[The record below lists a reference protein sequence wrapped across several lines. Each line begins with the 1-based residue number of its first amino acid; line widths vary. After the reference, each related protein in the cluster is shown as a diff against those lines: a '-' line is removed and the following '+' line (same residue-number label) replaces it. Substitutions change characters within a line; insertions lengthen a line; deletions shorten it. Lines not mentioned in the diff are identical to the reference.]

1 MTFEL
6 VEPQDRLAKIRVAG
20 VGGAGGNAVNRM
32 IEAGLSGVDFIAIN
46 TDLQA
51 LRNSRASQIIQI
63 GHQITRGLGSG
74 GDPTVGR
81 ESVLEDEDTLRE
93 ILEDSDM
100 VFVTAG
106 MGGGTGTGAAPVVA
120 RIAREL
126 GALTVGVVTK
136 PFGFEGRVRANQA
149 DEGLDELRAAVD
161 TLIVIPNERLLEVV
175 PKNATMGEAFVFAD
189 NVLYEATRGI
199 HDIIM
204 KPHVVNLD
212 FADVRSV
219 MENKGVALM
228 GTGKAV
234 GEDRAAQA
242 ARDAISS
249 PLLESVDICGAEG
262 VLVNITGGEIGL
274 METSTVMSLVQ
285 DAAGDQAHIIFGYGI
300 DEELGDTLQV
310 TVIATG
316 FDASRTRPKI
326 ATATVSKEPIETVR
340 EEIVVPL
347 STTVEVTQ
355 ADDTP
360 AEETKVAQAE
370 QAQPQLRVMAAA
382 AGADQPVAEDT
393 GSLARK
399 EAAEPDGAIRFTFGE
414 PEPGPEL
421 MPIPSAEELRAI
433 GLRQEVAPR
442 VSESRGTKVLPV
454 SEFLTENPGHED
466 ARPSGGSTTDW
477 QPSPARSPIVSERM
491 RGELSEP
498 AYVRKYMD

>member
-1 MTFEL
+1 MSFEL
-6 VEPQDRLAKIRVAG
+6 VEPQDRLATIRVAG
-20 VGGAGGNAVNRM
+20 VGGAGGNAINRM
-32 IEAGLSGVDFIAIN
+32 IEAGLSGVDFIAVN

-51 LRNSRASQIIQI
+51 LRNSRACQVIQI
-63 GHQITRGLGSG
+63 GNQITRGLGSG
-74 GDPTVGR
+74 GDPNVGR

-93 ILEDSDM
+93 ILADSDM

-120 RIAREL
+120 RVAREL

-136 PFGFEGRVRANQA
+136 PFGFEGKVRATQA
-149 DEGLDELRAAVD
+149 DEGLDELREAVD

-175 PKNATMGEAFVFAD
+175 PKNATMSEAFVFAD

-249 PLLESVDICGAEG
+249 PLLESVDSCGAEG

-300 DEELGDTLQV
+300 DEDLGDTLQV

-316 FDASRTRPKI
+316 FDASSSRPRI
-326 ATATVSKEPIETVR
+326 ATATVSEELVEEIQ

-347 STTVEVTQ
+347 SATVEVTQ
-355 ADDTP
+355 ADDIP
-360 AEETKVAQAE
+360 AEETKVAQVE
-370 QAQPQLRVMAAA
+370 QAQPQLRVMAASAGHLVDIDTVA
-382 AGADQPVAEDT
+382 A
-393 GSLARK
+393 ARQ
-399 EAAEPDGAIRFTFGE
+399 EATEPDETMRFTFGE
-414 PEPGPEL
+414 PDPSPEL
-421 MPIPSAEELRAI
+421 MPIPSVEELRAI
-433 GLRQEVAPR
+433 GRRQGVAPPTE
-442 VSESRGTKVLPV
+442 ESRDTNGLPV
-454 SEFLTENPGHED
+454 SEFLADNPGHED
-466 ARPSGGSTTDW
+466 ARPSGGSTKDW
-477 QPSPARSPIVSERM
+477 EPRPARTPFVSDRM